1 MTMDPDLNTE
11 TLRRAREMGEVCLKI
26 QDAIDAIRME
36 WERG

>member
-11 TLRRAREMGEVCLKI
+11 TLHRAREMGEGRPKMR
-26 QDAIDAIRME
+26 DAIDAIRME